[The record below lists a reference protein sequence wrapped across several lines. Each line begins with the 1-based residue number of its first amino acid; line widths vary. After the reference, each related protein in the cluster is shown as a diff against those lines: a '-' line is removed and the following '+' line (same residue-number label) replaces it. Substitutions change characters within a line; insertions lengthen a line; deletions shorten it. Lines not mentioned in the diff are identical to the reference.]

1 MTGMLPPGGW
11 DAAGLAG
18 VADGPG
24 AGAEDGGTAGADP
37 AGWGTDD
44 PAGRPAAVPAGPRPG
59 CPGPAWLLDSRE
71 PAACRGP

>member
-37 AGWGTDD
+37 AG
-44 PAGRPAAVPAGPRPG
+44 
-59 CPGPAWLLDSRE
+59 
-71 PAACRGP
+71 